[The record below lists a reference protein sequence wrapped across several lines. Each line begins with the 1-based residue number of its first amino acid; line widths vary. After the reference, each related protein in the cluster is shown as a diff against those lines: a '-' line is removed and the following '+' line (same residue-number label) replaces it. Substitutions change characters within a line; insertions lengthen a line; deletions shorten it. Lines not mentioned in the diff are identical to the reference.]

1 MNKYKFKK
9 ILENH
14 PLFYGVE
21 CRLHNERCYNRD
33 YIRGWLDAVD
43 SIANKT
49 GIKLHSGVLND
60 FICKFFIIYNLSEIL
75 FEGLQSDVIIPN
87 KVTDPNVYIKGH
99 DDIYEYMILNIMM
112 GE

>member
-9 ILENH
+9 ILEDH
-14 PLFYGVE
+14 PLFYGE
-21 CRLHNERCYNRD
+21 ESRLHNERCRNRY
-33 YIRGWLDAVD
+33 YIRGWLYAVD

-49 GIKLHSGVLND
+49 GIKLYSGVLND
-60 FICKFFIIYNLSEIL
+60 FICKFFVIYNLSEIL

-87 KVTDPNVYIKGH
+87 SVTDTKAYLKGYDDVYK
-99 DDIYEYMILNIMM
+99 YMFLNITM

>member
-33 YIRGWLDAVD
+33 YIRGWLNAVD

-87 KVTDPNVYIKGH
+87 KVTDPKVYIKGY
-99 DDIYEYMILNIMM
+99 DDVYEYMILNITM